1 MNGAPARRFATKK
14 FSENGPER
22 DARSIRIMNRMQWK
36 VAMGAALLGLCSFA
50 VYAQTT
56 PPATDAAPTP
66 HNNWRRGDGSERE
79 LERLTHAL
87 TLTAD
92 QQAGVKALLE
102 QQSTQM
108 KALRAQTRTQ
118 TQTEAA
124 GTQTTETRQAGM
136 TQMDQI
142 RDETN
147 TKISALL
154 DDTQKKTFADMIAR
168 RKAAMARHESR
179 EGNPSPPPPGAAGPG
194 GI

>member
-1 MNGAPARRFATKK
+1 
-14 FSENGPER
+14 
-22 DARSIRIMNRMQWK
+22 MNRMQWK

-50 VYAQTT
+50 AYAQST
-56 PPATDAAPTP
+56 PPAAPAGNDANPAP
-66 HNNWRRGDGSERE
+66 HNNWRRGGGGSERE

-92 QQAGVKALLE
+92 QQTGVKALLE
-102 QQSTQM
+102 QQSMQM
-108 KALRAQTRTQ
+108 KALRAKTQ

-124 GTQTTETRQAGM
+124 GNTETAESRQAGI

-142 RDETN
+142 RDETD

-168 RKAAMARHESR
+168 RKAAMARHE
-179 EGNPSPPPPGAAGPG
+179 GNPAPASTGPGAN
-194 GI
+194 

>member
-1 MNGAPARRFATKK
+1 
-14 FSENGPER
+14 
-22 DARSIRIMNRMQWK
+22 MNRTQWK

-50 VYAQTT
+50 AYAQSA
-56 PPATDAAPTP
+56 PPATPQTEDGPGAP
-66 HNNWRRGDGSERE
+66 HGNWRRGGGPERE
-79 LERLTHAL
+79 LERLTHML

-92 QQAGVKALLE
+92 QQTGVKALLE

-108 KALRAQTRTQ
+108 KALRTKTQSETGGAQTP
-118 TQTEAA
+118 
-124 GTQTTETRQAGM
+124 ETRQAGM

-142 RDETN
+142 RDETD

-154 DDTQKKTFADMIAR
+154 DDNQKKTFADMIAR

-179 EGNPSPPPPGAAGPG
+179 EGAPSPPAGAGPG

>member
-1 MNGAPARRFATKK
+1 
-14 FSENGPER
+14 
-22 DARSIRIMNRMQWK
+22 MNRMQWK

-50 VYAQTT
+50 AYAQST
-56 PPATDAAPTP
+56 PPATDATTAP
-66 HNNWRRGDGSERE
+66 HNNWRRGGFGPERE
-79 LERLTHAL
+79 LEHLTHAL

-92 QQAGVKALLE
+92 QQTGVKALLE

-108 KALRAQTRTQ
+108 KALRAQTRPQ
-118 TQTEAA
+118 PQTEAA
-124 GTQTTETRQAGM
+124 GSTETAETRQAGI

-168 RKAAMARHESR
+168 RKAAMARHE
-179 EGNPSPPPPGAAGPG
+179 GNPPPAPGSTGPGA
-194 GI
+194 I

>member
-1 MNGAPARRFATKK
+1 M
-14 FSENGPER
+14 
-22 DARSIRIMNRMQWK
+22 IRMQWK

-50 VYAQTT
+50 AYAQST
-56 PPATDAAPTP
+56 PPAAPTGNDTTTTP
-66 HNNWRRGDGSERE
+66 HNNWRRSGMGPERE

-92 QQAGVKALLE
+92 QQTGVKALLE

-108 KALRAQTRTQ
+108 KALRAQSRTQPQ

-124 GTQTTETRQAGM
+124 GAQTTETRQAGM

-154 DDTQKKTFADMIAR
+154 DDNQKKTFADMIAR

-179 EGNPSPPPPGAAGPG
+179 EGNPPPGGPG
-194 GI
+194 PGAI

>member
-1 MNGAPARRFATKK
+1 
-14 FSENGPER
+14 
-22 DARSIRIMNRMQWK
+22 MNRMQWK

-50 VYAQTT
+50 AYAQST
-56 PPATDAAPTP
+56 PPAAPTGNDATTTP
-66 HNNWRRGDGSERE
+66 HNNWRRGGMGPERE

-92 QQAGVKALLE
+92 QQTGVKALLE
-102 QQSTQM
+102 QQATQF
-108 KALRAQTRTQ
+108 KALRAKTQ
-118 TQTEAA
+118 AEPA
-124 GTQTTETRQAGM
+124 GSETTETRQAGM

-154 DDTQKKTFADMIAR
+154 DDNQKKTFADMIAR

-179 EGNPSPPPPGAAGPG
+179 EGNPPPGATGPG
-194 GI
+194 AI

>member
-1 MNGAPARRFATKK
+1 
-14 FSENGPER
+14 
-22 DARSIRIMNRMQWK
+22 MNRMQWK

-50 VYAQTT
+50 AYAQST
-56 PPATDAAPTP
+56 PPAAPTGNDATTNP
-66 HNNWRRGDGSERE
+66 HNNWRRGGMGSERE
-79 LERLTHAL
+79 LERLTHML

-92 QQAGVKALLE
+92 QQTGVKALLE

-108 KALRAQTRTQ
+108 KALHAKA
-118 TQTEAA
+118 QTEAA
-124 GTQTTETRQAGM
+124 GTTETTETRQAGM

-179 EGNPSPPPPGAAGPG
+179 EGNPPPGATGPG